1 MIDSAGNAT
10 DLAERFEN
18 ALHNTARGW
27 RNAMDRRLRYLG
39 ISLASWMTIAAASQV
54 RLTLSQSELADMLAV
69 SGATMVHMI
78 DRLVKAGLVMREPSI
93 SDRRVNRIVI
103 THAGH
108 RLYAQ
113 IKDEASAVRQQLLA
127 SITLESLAHLTELL
141 EQLQC
146 ILQPYH
152 DCAPV
157 RPNCHETLDGA

>member
-1 MIDSAGNAT
+1 
-10 DLAERFEN
+10 
-18 ALHNTARGW
+18 
-27 RNAMDRRLRYLG
+27 
-39 ISLASWMTIAAASQV
+39 
-54 RLTLSQSELADMLAV
+54 LSQSELADILSV

-78 DRLVKAGLVMREPSI
+78 DRLVKAGFVMREPSI

-113 IKDEASAVRQQLLA
+113 IKDEVCAVRQQLLA

-146 ILQPYH
+146 ILQPSH

-157 RPNCHETLDGA
+157 RSNCRETLDWV

>member
-1 MIDSAGNAT
+1 MNDSAGNAT
-10 DLAERFEN
+10 DLAERFES

-27 RNAMDRRLRYLG
+27 RHAMDRHLRYLG

-54 RLTLSQSELADMLAV
+54 RSPLSQSELADILSV
-69 SGATMVHMI
+69 SGATMVHII
-78 DRLVKAGLVMREPSI
+78 DRLVKAGLVTRAPSI

-113 IKDEASAVRQQLLA
+113 IRDEASAVRQQLLA
-127 SITLESLAHLTELL
+127 GMTLESLAHLTELL

-146 ILQPYH
+146 ILQPYY

-157 RPNCHETLDGA
+157 RPNCHEALDWV